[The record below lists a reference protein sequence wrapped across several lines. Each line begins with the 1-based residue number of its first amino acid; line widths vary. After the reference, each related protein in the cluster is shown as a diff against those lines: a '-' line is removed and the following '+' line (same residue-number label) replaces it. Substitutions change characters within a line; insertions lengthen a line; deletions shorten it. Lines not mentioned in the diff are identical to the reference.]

1 VTINAVSARPELDAA
16 IDELRLG
23 AERWAALGAL
33 DRARLL
39 IDTYAATGDVAREWA
54 ETAAVAKGLDPDSR
68 PAAEEWLTGPYG
80 MLDTLD
86 AYASSFIDLA
96 SRGTTLSKVRF
107 RRAPGDRVALRVLP
121 EDLPQRVLFNGL
133 TADIWMPPGVTEA
146 QVRAEAGLGAR
157 VQGVSGG
164 VALVLGAGNISAIG
178 PLDLLTELVAENRAG
193 LLKLNPTF
201 DALLPVYR
209 AALGPLIEFGVARV
223 VVGDAAVGGALAAH
237 DDIDKVHITGSAA
250 THDRIVWG
258 EGADAERR
266 RAAGEPLL
274 TKPITSE
281 LGGVSPVIV
290 VPGRWSRADIAYQAE
305 HVATMRLHNAGHNCI
320 AAQTLVVSSDW
331 PQRAEFL
338 AAVRAVFDR
347 LAPRPPWYPG
357 AAARMTAIRA
367 SHPTAEDHGG
377 RLVID
382 VAADSGDDLFRTECF
397 APILVVTE
405 LPGTGAEFLRA
416 AIAFSNDRL
425 EGTLGANVIIRP
437 GDRRALGAAFDD
449 AIAELRYGTI
459 AINAW
464 TGVGFM
470 LSRGVWG
477 AYPGGTLD
485 AVGSGIGVVHNAHLI
500 ANPERMIVTGP
511 FAEFPRSLRHGECS
525 LLPKPPWFVTSRSA
539 LETARRLTAYAA
551 QPTWARILATLVVAF
566 RA

>member
-1 VTINAVSARPELDAA
+1 
-16 IDELRLG
+16 
-23 AERWAALGAL
+23 
-33 DRARLL
+33 
-39 IDTYAATGDVAREWA
+39 
-54 ETAAVAKGLDPDSR
+54 
-68 PAAEEWLTGPYG
+68 
-80 MLDTLD
+80 
-86 AYASSFIDLA
+86 
-96 SRGTTLSKVRF
+96 
-107 RRAPGDRVALRVLP
+107 
-121 EDLPQRVLFNGL
+121 
-133 TADIWMPPGVTEA
+133 
-146 QVRAEAGLGAR
+146 
-157 VQGVSGG
+157 
-164 VALVLGAGNISAIG
+164 
-178 PLDLLTELVAENRAG
+178 
-193 LLKLNPTF
+193 
-201 DALLPVYR
+201 
-209 AALGPLIEFGVARV
+209 
-223 VVGDAAVGGALAAH
+223 
-237 DDIDKVHITGSAA
+237 
-250 THDRIVWG
+250 
-258 EGADAERR
+258 
-266 RAAGEPLL
+266 
-274 TKPITSE
+274 
-281 LGGVSPVIV
+281 
-290 VPGRWSRADIAYQAE
+290 
-305 HVATMRLHNAGHNCI
+305 
-320 AAQTLVVSSDW
+320 
-331 PQRAEFL
+331 
-338 AAVRAVFDR
+338 
-347 LAPRPPWYPG
+347 
-357 AAARMTAIRA
+357 
-367 SHPTAEDHGG
+367 HGG